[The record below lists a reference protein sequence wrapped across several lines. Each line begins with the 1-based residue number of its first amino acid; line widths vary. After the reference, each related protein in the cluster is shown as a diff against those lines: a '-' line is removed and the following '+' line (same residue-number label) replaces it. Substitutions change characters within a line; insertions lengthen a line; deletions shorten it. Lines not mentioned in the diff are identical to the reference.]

1 MCAVIFLCLED
12 VSAGVLLIF
21 KILPIMKLGYLL
33 AFGGGAVV
41 AGLAMML
48 LAPRS
53 GEEACVNFRRRM
65 EDMKRCVGD
74 AVEEALKKQ
83 HEQHGK
89 SNAGPEVV
97 SSQK

>member
-1 MCAVIFLCLED
+1 
-12 VSAGVLLIF
+12 
-21 KILPIMKLGYLL
+21 MKLGYLL
-33 AFGGGAVV
+33 AFGGGAAV

-53 GEEACVNFRRRM
+53 GEEACFNVRRRM

-74 AVEEALKKQ
+74 AVEEALKKH

-89 SNAGPEVV
+89 VNAGPEVV